1 MTNVT
6 KDWKVN
12 FWAQGLF
19 YGAGDEHRN
28 IAAGLQS
35 NYRFTTNTSLSL
47 DGLRELTYNRYR
59 TDITA
64 RMNWYY

>member
-12 FWAQGLF
+12 LWTRGLF
-19 YGAGDEHRN
+19 YGAGDEHRSA
-28 IAAGLQS
+28 AAGLQQ

-47 DGLRELTYNRYR
+47 DALRERTYDIYR